1 MRHIKINIQ
10 RVHPHMQNIMTG
22 HYFLW
27 LWWSLTSAAAILSTH
42 RQLSRHYSWQLLAHT
57 CKKRMIHYL
66 LNCTMYMGDKLCH
79 GLALV
84 IKVLDF
90 LFQFS
95 NDIFCLFQL
104 AFSQFEQSVAF
115 PDEWGFRSTNNY
127 FFVTQTLYWH
137 QQCARKGKRQIS
149 IRHQFAG
156 DRKTLECCK

>member
-42 RQLSRHYSWQLLAHT
+42 RQLSRHHSWQPLAHT
-57 CKKRMIHYL
+57 CKKLIEWYIISWIV
-66 LNCTMYMGDKLCH
+66 H
-79 GLALV
+79 GWQIVPWVLALV

-115 PDEWGFRSTNNY
+115 PDEWGIRSTNNY
-127 FFVTQTLYWH
+127 FFW
-137 QQCARKGKRQIS
+137 RKRRTGINVPGRENVKYLFGIS
-149 IRHQFAG
+149 LPGIEKQ
-156 DRKTLECCK
+156 

>member
-42 RQLSRHYSWQLLAHT
+42 RQLSRHHSWQLLAHT
-57 CKKRMIHYL
+57 CKKLIEWYIISGIVHGWQIVPWVSSCHKSSWFPFSIFQWYL
-66 LNCTMYMGDKLCH
+66 LPVPIG
-79 GLALV
+79 
-84 IKVLDF
+84 VLSIRAICRVPWWVRVQINKQLLF
-90 LFQFS
+90 L
-95 NDIFCLFQL
+95 
-104 AFSQFEQSVAF
+104 
-115 PDEWGFRSTNNY
+115 
-127 FFVTQTLYWH
+127 TQILYWH

-149 IRHQFAG
+149 VWHQFAG